1 MQGAM
6 TLNINDIGAGEKKSG
21 RKGAGR
27 LAALRE
33 SSFGKTFGQVFIL
46 SATHAVSGFLVL
58 GTFVLL
64 ANKLGP
70 ELYGEFTFV
79 DSVLFIAILLASLGT
94 EYVGNREVARTTE
107 ARELVSGILI
117 LRALASV
124 AVYVFIL
131 AWALFIIDSANLR
144 ALMIIT
150 AGVLLSVPGIAGW
163 FFLAK
168 HNIRVV
174 ALVTLLRE
182 FAFFLPVFFILDRV
196 ADPET
201 RLIYAAVF
209 YLLSKLVF
217 AGIFLVRLLQE
228 NGFTIKVKAAT
239 YRYILKDSLAL
250 LYASVVSSVTIS
262 VQIYMLKFFKEDF
275 ALGVYGAFFKQI
287 FYIQLLSLSFIMV
300 FFPLLSKAWVEDR
313 KRYEKLAS
321 ALSELTL
328 VVVLPVAMTGILYSD
343 YLISVFFTEDYRT
356 GALTLQLLC
365 LSLIPMSYVRV
376 LTTGVLISMDMTSKM
391 YSLVNIAFIGSIVSG
406 LLIFAFPR
414 ADVGAAASRLAAEC
428 LFAGISYAVVA
439 KRVRVLTSGVLRC
452 VLPGAASMVLIWA
465 LVPEEYVLTGIAAC
479 YGSFFAVYLLAVYFT
494 RMEELKKIFSGDGLN
509 TGSKAHEQILI
520 GREET

>member
-1 MQGAM
+1 MTWQTDEFGAAVK
-6 TLNINDIGAGEKKSG
+6 NSA
-21 RKGAGR
+21 RKGFANR

-33 SSFGKTFGQVFIL
+33 SFFGKTFGQVFIL
-46 SATHAVSGFLVL
+46 SATHGICGFLVL

-79 DSVLFIAILLASLGT
+79 DSVVFIGILLASLGT

-117 LRALASV
+117 LRVLASV
-124 AVYVFIL
+124 VVFAIIL
-131 AWALFIIDSANLR
+131 AWAILFIDSANLR

-150 AGVLLSVPGIAGW
+150 AGVLVSVPGIAGW
-163 FFLAK
+163 FFLARHK
-168 HNIRVV
+168 IKIV

-182 FAFFLPVFFILDRV
+182 FAFFLPVYFILDWFE
-196 ADPET
+196 DPET
-201 RLIYAAVF
+201 RLLYSAVF
-209 YLLSKLVF
+209 YLVSKLVF
-217 AGIFLVRLLQE
+217 AGIFLIRLLQE
-228 NGFTIKVKAAT
+228 NGFTLKVKAAT

-250 LYASVVSSVTIS
+250 LYASLVSSVMIS
-262 VQIYMLKFFKEDF
+262 VQIYMLKLFKEDF
-275 ALGVYGAFFKQI
+275 SLGVYGAFFKQI

-328 VVVLPVAMTGILYSD
+328 VVVLPVALTGILYSD
-343 YLISVFFTEDYRT
+343 FLISVLFTEEYRSGT
-356 GALTLQLLC
+356 LTLQLLC

-391 YSLVNIAFIGSIVSG
+391 YSLVNIAFIGSIISG
-406 LLIFAFPR
+406 LLIFVFPR
-414 ADVGAAASRLAAEC
+414 ADMGAAASRLAAEC
-428 LFAGISYAVVA
+428 LFAGISYVVVA
-439 KRVRVLTSGVLRC
+439 KRVRVISPGVLRC
-452 VLPGAASMVLIWA
+452 VLPGASAMVLVWA
-465 LVPEEYVLTGIAAC
+465 LVPEGYTLTGIAAC
-479 YGSFFAVYLLAVYFT
+479 YGSFFAVYLLFVYLT
-494 RMEELKKIFSGDGLN
+494 RMDELKEIFSAKRLKSGPRAPD
-509 TGSKAHEQILI
+509 QILI
-520 GREET
+520 GREEI